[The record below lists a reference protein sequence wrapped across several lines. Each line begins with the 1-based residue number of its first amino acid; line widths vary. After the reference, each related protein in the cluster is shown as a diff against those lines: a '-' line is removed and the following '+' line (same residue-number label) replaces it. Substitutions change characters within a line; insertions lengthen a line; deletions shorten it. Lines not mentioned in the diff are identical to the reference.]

1 MLSLPARSVAARL
14 PSRLRIALVAP
25 PAFPI
30 PPAGYAGTERIV
42 AALAEGLHRRGHEV
56 TLFAPG
62 DSRVECRLVPTVP
75 RALWSRSTAPDL
87 REATALTLDRVAAM
101 AAEFD
106 VIHSHL
112 EPEWLELGDHC
123 STPVV
128 ATFHGRLDGLEATEA
143 IRAHPRVPLV
153 AISES
158 QRRWHPEARWM
169 GVVHHGLP
177 FTTRPPVP
185 RRNDLVVVGRASP
198 EKGIAEAIELA
209 RISGRRLHV
218 AAKVALDD
226 ELAFFD
232 AVMAPAIARGE
243 LVFLGEVGTD
253 ARDALL
259 AGAAATL
266 MLGAWPEPFGLVAIE
281 SLAMGTPVIARRAGA
296 LPEIIEHGV
305 DGFIVDDVREARLA
319 AGRLESLDH
328 DLISARTRARFSVDR
343 MVAGYE
349 QVYARLAASSRR
361 DVERSAVR
369 LGPGDRSAHR

>member
-1 MLSLPARSVAARL
+1 
-14 PSRLRIALVAP
+14 
-25 PAFPI
+25 
-30 PPAGYAGTERIV
+30 V

-62 DSRVECRLVPTVP
+62 DSDVECRLVPTVP
-75 RALWSRSTAPDL
+75 RGLWSRNAAPDL
-87 REATALTLDRVAAM
+87 REATAATLDRVAAM
-101 AAEFD
+101 AEDFD

-112 EPEWLELGDHC
+112 EPEWLVLADRC
-123 STPVV
+123 SSPVV
-128 ATFHGRLDGLEATEA
+128 ATFHGRLDGREATKA
-143 IRAHPRVPLV
+143 IGAHPRVPLV

-158 QRRWHPEARWM
+158 QRRWHPDARWM

-177 FTTRPPVP
+177 FATRPPVP

-209 RISGRRLHV
+209 RICGRRLHV
-218 AAKVALDD
+218 AAKVALAD
-226 ELAFFD
+226 EVAFFD
-232 AVMAPAIARGE
+232 TVMAPAIACDE
-243 LVFLGEVGTD
+243 LVFLGEVGAD

-296 LPEIIEHGV
+296 LPEIIQHGV
-305 DGFIVDDVREARLA
+305 DGFIVDDVGEARLA
-319 AGRLESLDH
+319 VDRLDSLDR
-328 DLISARTRARFSVDR
+328 DLVSARARARFSVQR

-349 QVYARLAASSRR
+349 EVYARLAASR
-361 DVERSAVR
+361 DVVGKAAVR
-369 LGPGDRSAHR
+369 LGPGDRSARR